1 MGMGSVIVIEVV
13 PVIIPDIQDTL
24 LRDAFP
30 LVGKYLVGTHHL
42 DQGNL
47 DGTECRGESIMLRY
61 GLMSMIGSIIVGH
74 VLVDG
79 GNTKSPCHIHDIIKP
94 GKLKRFDGRNVK

>member
-1 MGMGSVIVIEVV
+1 MGSVIVIEVV

-42 DQGNL
+42 DQRNL
-47 DGTECRGESIMLRY
+47 DGTECRRESVMVRY
-61 GLMSMIGSIIVGH
+61 GLINMIGGIIVGH

-79 GNTKSPCHIHDIIKP
+79 GNTKSSCHIHDIIKS
-94 GKLKRFDGRNVK
+94 GKLKCFDGRNIQ

>member
-1 MGMGSVIVIEVV
+1 GTGSVILREVETAM
-13 PVIIPDIQDTL
+13 IPDFQDTL
-24 LRDAFP
+24 LRHEFP
-30 LVGKYLVGTHHL
+30 LGGKYLIGTHHL

-47 DGTECRGESIMLRY
+47 DGTKCRGESIMLRY

>member
-1 MGMGSVIVIEVV
+1 
-13 PVIIPDIQDTL
+13 
-24 LRDAFP
+24 
-30 LVGKYLVGTHHL
+30 
-42 DQGNL
+42 
-47 DGTECRGESIMLRY
+47 MLRY